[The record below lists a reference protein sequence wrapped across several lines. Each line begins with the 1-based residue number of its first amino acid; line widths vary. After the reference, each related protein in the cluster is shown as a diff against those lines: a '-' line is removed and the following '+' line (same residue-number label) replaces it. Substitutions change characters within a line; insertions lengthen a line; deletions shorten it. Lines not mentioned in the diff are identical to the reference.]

1 LRSGQLFSDTQPQP
15 MQSPTWSRNA
25 VSRRMRSS
33 RSLCQRRDSRSQSAA
48 QVARPLGKVA
58 SADLVIDERHGM
70 KIVDGLLTGFHA
82 ADATHQWILRAFLSA
97 DLVQSAYAEA
107 AQKRSNGTTSATCI

>member
-1 LRSGQLFSDTQPQP
+1 
-15 MQSPTWSRNA
+15 
-25 VSRRMRSS
+25 
-33 RSLCQRRDSRSQSAA
+33 
-48 QVARPLGKVA
+48 
-58 SADLVIDERHGM
+58 M